1 MYFELFLAL
10 RYLKAKRKQAF
21 VSIIS
26 IISVVGVMVGVMALI
41 VVLSVMNGFRADLMS
56 KIMSVNSHIM
66 IKNITGSF
74 NGYKDTMETIGKA
87 EGVVAVTPSISD
99 QVLVTTGE
107 GYSQPALF
115 RGLDTKSAGKVMD
128 LDNMIKEGRLSSLDG
143 VYDGAPGIIIGSE
156 LAKYYGISVGDE
168 IEVTAPQGK
177 VTPLKRMPNNKTYR
191 VTGLFNSGMYEY
203 DLGMVFVSLKEAQ
216 NLLGIDDRV
225 SYIEVKIIDP
235 EQSDTLGES
244 IAKDLGYQF
253 YPQDWKSRNRSLFSA
268 LKLEKYTMF
277 IILVMIILVGALNII
292 SSLVMV
298 VIEKSRDVAI
308 LRAMGTTKRSI
319 MRVFMLQG
327 VFVGAAGTLSGLV
340 SGLGICKLI
349 EKIPISLPS
358 DIYYIDRLPVN
369 VEALDVILVTLAAVV
384 IAFLA
389 TLYPSWHASE
399 MNPVEALRYE

>member
-26 IISVVGVMVGVMALI
+26 IISVVGVLVGVMALI

-56 KIMSVNSHIM
+56 KIMSVNSHIL
-66 IKNITGSF
+66 IKNYLGSF
-74 NGYKDTMETIGKA
+74 DGYKDTMEIIKGT

-99 QVLVTTGE
+99 QVLVTTRE
-107 GYSQPALF
+107 GYSQPAYF
-115 RGLDTKSAGKVMD
+115 RGLDTGSAGKVMD
-128 LDNMIKEGRLSSLDG
+128 IERRIIQGRLSSLDE
-143 VYDGAPGIIIGSE
+143 VYDEKPGIIIGNE

-177 VTPLKRMPNNKTYR
+177 VTPLKRIPNNKTYR

-203 DLGMVFVSLKEAQ
+203 DLGMVFVSFREAQ
-216 NLLGIDDRV
+216 DLLGIDDRA
-225 SYIEVKIIDP
+225 SYIEVKVVDP
-235 EQSDTLGES
+235 EKSDIIGES
-244 IAKDLGYQF
+244 IAKNLGYQF
-253 YPQDWKSRNRSLFSA
+253 YAQDWKSRNRTMLSA
-268 LKLEKYTMF
+268 LKLEKYVMF

-319 MRVFMLQG
+319 MHVFMLQG
-327 VFVGAAGTLSGLV
+327 LFVGVAGTIGGLLA
-340 SGLGICKLI
+340 GLGICELI
-349 EKIPISLPS
+349 KKIPISLPS
-358 DIYYIDRLPVN
+358 DIYYIDRLPVM
-369 VEALDVILVTLAAVV
+369 VEPVDVIAVTLAAVV

-389 TLYPSWHASE
+389 TIYPSWHASRL
-399 MNPVEALRYE
+399 NPVEALRYE

>member
-1 MYFELFLAL
+1 VYFELFLAL

-26 IISVVGVMVGVMALI
+26 IISVVGVMVGVMSLI

-56 KIMSVNSHIM
+56 KIMSVNSHIL
-66 IKNITGSF
+66 IKNYLGSF
-74 NGYKDTMETIGKA
+74 DSYKDTMEAIKKV

-99 QVLVTTGE
+99 QVLITTSE
-107 GYSQPALF
+107 GYSQPAMF
-115 RGLDTKSAGKVMD
+115 RGLDTGSAGKVMD
-128 LDNMIKEGRLSSLDG
+128 IDDMIKDGRLASLDG
-143 VYDGAPGIIIGSE
+143 VYDGSPGIIIGSE
-156 LAKYYGISVGDE
+156 LAKYFGISVGDE

-177 VTPLKRMPNNKTYR
+177 VTPLKRMPNIKTYR

-203 DLGMVFVSLKEAQ
+203 DLGMVFVSIREAQ
-216 NLLGIDDRV
+216 DLLGIDDRV
-225 SYIEVKIIDP
+225 SYIEVKVAEPEKSDIIGDA
-235 EQSDTLGES
+235 
-244 IAKDLGYQF
+244 IARDLGYQF
-253 YPQDWKSRNRSLFSA
+253 YPQDWKYRNRSLFSA

-308 LRAMGTTKRSI
+308 LRAMGTTKKSI

-327 VFVGAAGTLSGLV
+327 LFVGVAGTLAGLI

-369 VEALDVILVTLAAVV
+369 VDSLDVILVTLAAVV

-389 TLYPSWHASE
+389 TIYPSWHASQ